1 MMKPSFMTGWLAML
15 LSLANVWPVTA
26 QDAAGPSLSL
36 VPSASPS
43 LSLSLTNASGG
54 NYSIQRS
61 TNLASWAAAQTLIL
75 LATNSGSLNVTNDR
89 PTTFYRA
96 VAMPSVS
103 QGRATTVVTS
113 LLACPGARIA
123 GVGSTAATD
132 GTRWTVPAV
141 NSFTNGT
148 KASDLYNDCTGFRP
162 ANINGVNLN
171 AVPIVEVDADG
182 QVITGFLFADNY
194 FELYVNGKLVAVDPV
209 PYTPFNSCVVRFR
222 AKAPITYAIRL
233 VDWEENLGLGTELNG
248 GNPYYAGDGGLMA
261 SFSDGTVTG
270 SHWKA
275 QTFYIAPLASTNC
288 IIELP
293 DGTRQS
299 ATCSSSPACAGNC
312 FALHYPVPPNWFAKT
327 FNDSGWP
334 IATTYTEAVVGV
346 NNKPA
351 YLNFPAQ
358 FSASG
363 AQFIWSSNL
372 VLDNEVLVRFTTP

>member
-1 MMKPSFMTGWLAML
+1 MKQTIPTLTFLACLTLVQAEDMTGPG
-15 LSLANVWPVTA
+15 LSLSPNT
-26 QDAAGPSLSL
+26 GPSLR
-36 VPSASPS
+36 
-43 LSLSLTNASGG
+43 LSLTNASGG
-54 NYSIQRS
+54 QYTIQRS
-61 TNLASWAAAQTLIL
+61 TNLAAWVSAHTLIL
-75 LATNSGSLNVTNDR
+75 SATNSGSLNVTNNR
-89 PTTFYRA
+89 PTGFYRA

-113 LLACPGARIA
+113 LLACAGARIA
-123 GVGSTAATD
+123 GVGTIAGTD

-148 KASDLYNDCTGFRP
+148 KAADLYNDCTGFRP
-162 ANINGVNLN
+162 TNINGVNLN
-171 AVPIVEVDADG
+171 SVPVVEVDADG
-182 QVITGFLFADNY
+182 QVITGFIFADNY

-233 VDWEENLGLGTELNG
+233 VDWEENLGLGSETNQ
-248 GNPYYAGDGGLMA
+248 GNAYHAGDGGLMA
-261 SFSDGTVTG
+261 SFSDGTLTDNR
-270 SHWKA
+270 WKA

-288 IIELP
+288 VIELA

-299 ATCSSSPACAGNC
+299 STCSSSPACAGNC

-334 IATTYTEAVVGV
+334 AATTYTEAVVGV

-351 YLNFPAQ
+351 YLNFPGQ

-363 AQFIWSSNL
+363 AKFIWSSNL